1 MSIKICYCFS
11 FNEDGL
17 NRLINFWILN
27 VRDVELIEIDQ
38 ELLNFI
44 SQLNLPL
51 GCEYQPILIKIIT
64 Y

>member
-1 MSIKICYCFS
+1 MLLFS

-17 NRLINFWILN
+17 YRLINFRILN
-27 VRDVELIEIDQ
+27 VLDVELIEVDQ

-44 SQLNLPL
+44 SKLNLPL
-51 GCEYQPILIKIIT
+51 GCEHHLILIKIIT